1 MEQNTKKN
9 IGIAV
14 GIVAVAGVALA
25 TFAGDKKPDTTLAS
39 NTSTDTTSA
48 PVVQNTDQQAGLE
61 PIKDG
66 DSDNNESDGP
76 TVTTV
81 NSNVPQQPV
90 VVPTKP
96 VAVKSSTYKNGS
108 YSATGSYMSPG
119 GEDQIAVTLTIAN
132 DIVTAASVTPEAG
145 DHTSARY
152 QQKFISG
159 YQGYVVG
166 KNISSIYLTK
176 VSGASLTPKGFNDAL
191 NQIKAQAKA

>member
-25 TFAGDKKPDTTLAS
+25 TFAGDKKPDTTVAS
-39 NTSTDTTSA
+39 NTSTNNTST

-61 PIKDG
+61 PVKDG
-66 DSDNNESDGP
+66 DSDNNESDSP
-76 TVTTV
+76 AVTTV

-90 VVPTKP
+90 APTKP
-96 VAVKSSTYKNGS
+96 ATVKSSTYKNGS

-152 QQKFISG
+152 QEKFISG

-166 KNISSIYLTK
+166 KNIASIYLTK

>member
-1 MEQNTKKN
+1 
-9 IGIAV
+9 
-14 GIVAVAGVALA
+14 
-25 TFAGDKKPDTTLAS
+25 
-39 NTSTDTTSA
+39 
-48 PVVQNTDQQAGLE
+48 
-61 PIKDG
+61 
-66 DSDNNESDGP
+66 
-76 TVTTV
+76 
-81 NSNVPQQPV
+81 
-90 VVPTKP
+90 
-96 VAVKSSTYKNGS
+96 
-108 YSATGSYMSPG
+108 MSPG
-119 GEDQIAVTLTIAN
+119 GEDHIAVTLTIAN